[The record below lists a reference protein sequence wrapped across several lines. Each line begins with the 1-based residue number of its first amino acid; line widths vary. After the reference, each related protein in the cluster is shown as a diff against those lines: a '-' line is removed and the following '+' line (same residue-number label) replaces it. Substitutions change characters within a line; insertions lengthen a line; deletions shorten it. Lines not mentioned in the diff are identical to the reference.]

1 MPKLQTTG
9 TECCGMLSVSSF
21 YSGGRK
27 DRERCKKDVDHLV
40 SEYLLEYD
48 QPYGCTEEYDLDTL
62 MGVVDER
69 LQGRMLQAVLS
80 ISQYTHWHSKLKKH
94 GFKLVRKFSNPT
106 GGTCFY
112 YIRLPKKSWRPIKKG
127 ER

>member
-9 TECCGMLSVSSF
+9 TECCGMVSVSSF
-21 YSGGRK
+21 GEWGSS
-27 DRERCKKDVDHLV
+27 DRQQCLKYVNHFY
-40 SEYLLEYD
+40 SEYPLEGA
-48 QPYGCTEEYDLDTL
+48 QPYGCTEEYDMDTL
-62 MGVVDER
+62 MDVVNES
-69 LQGRMLQAVLS
+69 LPNHMLQAVLS
-80 ISQYTHWHSKLKKH
+80 ISQYSHWHDRLKKH